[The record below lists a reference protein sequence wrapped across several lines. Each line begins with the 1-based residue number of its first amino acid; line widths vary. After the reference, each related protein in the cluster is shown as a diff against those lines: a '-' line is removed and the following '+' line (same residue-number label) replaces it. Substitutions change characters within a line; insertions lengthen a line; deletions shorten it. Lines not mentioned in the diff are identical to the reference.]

1 MTTAHAS
8 SPTASLPPDPS
19 TVPALLKIAAALNH
33 DYDTGE
39 YGLVYAR
46 WDARSQAIVTRAD
59 YIQRR
64 ELARLAGA
72 RS

>member
-1 MTTAHAS
+1 
-8 SPTASLPPDPS
+8 
-19 TVPALLKIAAALNH
+19 VPALLKIAAALNH